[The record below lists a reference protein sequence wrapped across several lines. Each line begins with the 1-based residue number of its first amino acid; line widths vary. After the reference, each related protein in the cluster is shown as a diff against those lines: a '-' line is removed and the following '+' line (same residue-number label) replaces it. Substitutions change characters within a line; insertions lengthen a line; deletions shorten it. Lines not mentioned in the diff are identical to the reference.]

1 MGFLSHVYG
10 QTRVKA
16 ELSRLLEEGRLPHTM
31 IFYGEE
37 GLGKTTAA
45 LDLAGTLAGKDIFQE
60 TASWSDEAAAK
71 APVLTAAG
79 DSVWYIRPS
88 GIELRIDQLRLFLDA
103 MPSFGGALHVCIID
117 EAQTMMPAAANVMLK
132 SLEEPPEN
140 VYFILITHDLDA
152 LLPTIVSRAERFP
165 FFPLSRADYEAL
177 AAARPEE
184 FHFESPEA
192 LEEAFFLSEGNPGM
206 TLEMFGESGARLVIE
221 EYLEGPEISV
231 LAFTDGKTLVPMLAS
246 MDHKRAYDGDEG
258 PNTGGMG
265 AVCPNPYYTE
275 AVAKEC
281 MERIFL
287 PTIRAMAAEGC
298 PFRGCLY
305 FGLMLTRDG
314 PKVIEYNCRF
324 GDPETQV
331 VLPLLETDLLDIM
344 EACAEGR
351 LAELDIRWS
360 EKSACCVVLASGG
373 YPKAYKK
380 GFEISGLAENGQLAD
395 GEAEAFHAGT
405 RREGGRYYT
414 NGGRVL
420 GVTATGMTLAEAVE
434 RAYAA
439 ADGIGFEGLHRRG
452 DIGAR
457 ALASGR

>member
-1 MGFLSHVYG
+1 MGVLSHVYG

-60 TASWSDEAAAK
+60 AASWNDEAAAK

-103 MPSFGGALHVCIID
+103 MPSFGGALHVCVID

-184 FHFESPEA
+184 FHFGSPEA

-206 TLEMFGESGARLVIE
+206 TLEMFGESGAPQPDTAMEFWERL
-221 EYLEGPEISV
+221 
-231 LAFTDGKTLVPMLAS
+231 TDSGTPFSEAAS
-246 MDHKRAYDGDEG
+246 
-258 PNTGGMG
+258 
-265 AVCPNPYYTE
+265 
-275 AVAKEC
+275 
-281 MERIFL
+281 
-287 PTIRAMAAEGC
+287 
-298 PFRGCLY
+298 
-305 FGLMLTRDG
+305 
-314 PKVIEYNCRF
+314 
-324 GDPETQV
+324 
-331 VLPLLETDLLDIM
+331 
-344 EACAEGR
+344 
-351 LAELDIRWS
+351 S
-360 EKSACCVVLASGG
+360 
-373 YPKAYKK
+373 
-380 GFEISGLAENGQLAD
+380 
-395 GEAEAFHAGT
+395 
-405 RREGGRYYT
+405 
-414 NGGRVL
+414 
-420 GVTATGMTLAEAVE
+420 
-434 RAYAA
+434 AA
-439 ADGIGFEGLHRRG
+439 ADRKEFRKMLRWMIMIGRDLMVLSEAPEADLARCRRAEARERRIAPAWSGGRAEEALEVLKQADEACRRYISVKNIWDMILISLIRIREDRHR
-452 DIGAR
+452 
-457 ALASGR
+457 